1 MIGAIAGDIIGSAYE
16 FNNTRNYGFRLFTR
30 ESNFTDD
37 SIMTMAVAYWLLTDH
52 GHTHQGLEDVMVQMA
67 KEFPCPMGGY
77 GTGFEVWLSD
87 PGRLYR
93 YDPANG
99 PCPYESRTGRHPYG
113 SYGNGSAMRVS
124 PVGWYFDTL
133 EETEMYAKVSAE
145 VSHNHPEGI
154 KGAQATAAAIFL
166 ARTGRSKEEI
176 REYIELRFGYDL
188 SRSYDSVKKGY
199 GWDESCQG
207 TVPEAI
213 ICFLESGDYEDAVR
227 LAVSLGGDSDTLGCI
242 TGSIAEAF
250 YKEIPSDIVRKVLD
264 LVQVPFN
271 GIITHFA
278 GGVSSYGEVFQRY
291 AENDH

>member
-1 MIGAIAGDIIGSAYE
+1 MIGAIAGDVIGSAYE

-37 SIMTMAVAYWLLTDH
+37 SIMTMAVAYWLLMDH
-52 GHTHQGLEDVMVQMA
+52 GHTYQGLEDIMVQMA
-67 KEFPCPMGGY
+67 KEF
-77 GTGFEVWLSD
+77 
-87 PGRLYR
+87 
-93 YDPANG
+93 

-113 SYGNGSAMRVS
+113 SYGNGLAMRVS

-145 VSHNHPEGI
+145 VSHNHPEGV

-176 REYIELRFGYDL
+176 REYIELRYGYDL